1 MKLKISVLREDFID
15 VDVNKLVDY
24 IISEEGN
31 ETYKDC
37 IDDFSDNIDYY
48 LEDKLGIDLEGGEL
62 FYGDEEDLVNA
73 VNEELRK
80 RKFNETD

>member
-24 IISEEGN
+24 IIAEEGN

-37 IDDFSDNIDYY
+37 IDDFNDNIDYY

-62 FYGDEEDLVNA
+62 FYDDEEDLVNA